1 MTPLRTY
8 CLNLFGEESIGATS
22 KADLDELIRF
32 GPSTLVPIEQTLKIE
47 QTPIEREPPQIL
59 SRLNR
64 HRDTW
69 QSAYEKLKSE
79 VTFLGWLTKDDSC
92 GIPKLVEELAATS
105 HFRALGDAEHESST
119 VMAARSR
126 AATEWLSSLG
136 TASRPSTERRF
147 FQHFVID
154 APQAAASRSVLFRHF
169 VSVKRKA
176 QPSKDFADVNA
187 FATALGEI
195 HSHLKGLLNVK
206 LSFND
211 LMVIGNVLNEKSR
224 DGGRELQLLS
234 AFYDPGKQL
243 GSNNTQQ
250 LRTVLQLG
258 GLRSDLERLTI
269 PRDAEGTGQVM
280 PGTLERF
287 GFRCANVAGDGT
299 SSDPDYARLKE
310 LAASLGDPT
319 VTQSWDP
326 VESSRRLAQ
335 AHELLQTPRT
345 PEEHGIEARHSLLLG
360 MLSLFDQLAQAD
372 KVWEFVHSHKDQYVQ
387 TSGEGYTSEFAFKI
401 EELLLHLGGED
412 YKIVENFKPVVFWVS
427 ILVAN
432 QHKPFRELM
441 VTLWASESIASQAKE
456 KLPDARPFSQLKT
469 ANEHMD
475 LLSDLFVG
483 NGLGGL
489 DRVLPQFE
497 AISACSVYI
506 FDLQRQQLRLAY
518 IDERKKAWTR
528 LAEEEVLDFEQRLGF
543 VQREEN
549 AQQHNIAPHLVAMQE
564 YRRALALMCELHALG
579 HPKFSNPICG
589 LAVGTIPEG
598 ALTAKDLSVKITSK
612 PASKPASQ
620 PASQP
625 EERRL
630 ADDGKHY
637 TKAEFYNYYGSYK
650 EWDAAAQQR
659 PSTPPERSLG
669 KDPMY
674 ALDPDFSIKR
684 ITSHEISPEAL
695 DVLCKDWMDDLGR
708 ILEKNKLL
716 CLFSSRVAQRMAKI
730 ISKLELEEKA
740 WADLALLIS
749 PLFPAV
755 KVNVAGFKMLVEQI
769 LPAWK
774 RSNKNAAEHWP
785 AKTAE
790 FLENVMLQ
798 MKAKN
803 IASAVDHH
811 VPPGAAALILSDAA
825 PIRYTS
831 PPSHS
836 ILIRLLLHI
845 YDGRP
850 PEPFEVLWC
859 DNSTMPHMVRAFL
872 ERAKHHPRRTF
883 TLLQVDLIAHTVQH
897 ALLKLFLASRDVAAG
912 QLRVG
917 HNVRCV
923 ETGPCAL
930 QSASWIRLESAEE
943 VCEPIDLATL
953 LPRFAVGGCK
963 ASVTCFVGP
972 AGSGK
977 THQLRKR
984 ASATSGAAHH
994 CTLSITEAF
1003 SVGDA
1008 AYKLHEAALAS
1019 VGKSIVLSVF
1029 INVGKF
1035 KHSERS
1041 QWSSLMERVN
1051 KLFFG
1056 LLVLG
1061 SVEDPLSNVV
1071 FNMPPGSQLQLLVE
1085 IPDRDAHLEPP
1096 PNEAALSAAERN
1108 ARDRRLLWEELPV
1121 IAAASTF
1128 VYAAAQAFEI
1138 DERAK
1143 HVCKYLKAYDDTLNG
1158 RPGGID
1164 QQYGAGAGGEKAVMF
1179 VLDSSGSM
1187 EGPRIDTCK
1196 RSLLNDIFSKRLSEN
1211 DHVGFFA
1218 FSNTISN
1225 EVSMDRWSGA
1235 HRSTLENTVRG
1246 IRATG
1251 GTDLWTAMNYACV
1264 RIGTHPC
1271 QTKWIVALTDGESG
1285 GSPEQTKQ
1293 LLRSA
1298 HFKGVR
1304 VLFVT
1309 VDISHQYLQIIK
1321 DAVVR
1326 APGDAVISANGG
1338 TAALEQAWRE
1348 VGEKLT
1354 VSQKIE
1360 RAGATI
1366 TDAECTQLLHKYM
1379 RLDGTHREWTRLKQT
1394 HWITYLFRRCKILA
1408 ASDKFNKNKEFA
1420 KFGST
1425 TMKIMLEEV
1434 TACPQP

>member
-1 MTPLRTY
+1 
-8 CLNLFGEESIGATS
+8 
-22 KADLDELIRF
+22 
-32 GPSTLVPIEQTLKIE
+32 
-47 QTPIEREPPQIL
+47 
-59 SRLNR
+59 
-64 HRDTW
+64 
-69 QSAYEKLKSE
+69 
-79 VTFLGWLTKDDSC
+79 
-92 GIPKLVEELAATS
+92 
-105 HFRALGDAEHESST
+105 
-119 VMAARSR
+119 
-126 AATEWLSSLG
+126 
-136 TASRPSTERRF
+136 
-147 FQHFVID
+147 
-154 APQAAASRSVLFRHF
+154 
-169 VSVKRKA
+169 
-176 QPSKDFADVNA
+176 
-187 FATALGEI
+187 
-195 HSHLKGLLNVK
+195 
-206 LSFND
+206 
-211 LMVIGNVLNEKSR
+211 
-224 DGGRELQLLS
+224 
-234 AFYDPGKQL
+234 
-243 GSNNTQQ
+243 
-250 LRTVLQLG
+250 
-258 GLRSDLERLTI
+258 
-269 PRDAEGTGQVM
+269 
-280 PGTLERF
+280 
-287 GFRCANVAGDGT
+287 
-299 SSDPDYARLKE
+299 
-310 LAASLGDPT
+310 
-319 VTQSWDP
+319 
-326 VESSRRLAQ
+326 
-335 AHELLQTPRT
+335 
-345 PEEHGIEARHSLLLG
+345 
-360 MLSLFDQLAQAD
+360 
-372 KVWEFVHSHKDQYVQ
+372 
-387 TSGEGYTSEFAFKI
+387 
-401 EELLLHLGGED
+401 
-412 YKIVENFKPVVFWVS
+412 
-427 ILVAN
+427 
-432 QHKPFRELM
+432 
-441 VTLWASESIASQAKE
+441 
-456 KLPDARPFSQLKT
+456 
-469 ANEHMD
+469 
-475 LLSDLFVG
+475 
-483 NGLGGL
+483 
-489 DRVLPQFE
+489 
-497 AISACSVYI
+497 
-506 FDLQRQQLRLAY
+506 
-518 IDERKKAWTR
+518 
-528 LAEEEVLDFEQRLGF
+528 
-543 VQREEN
+543 
-549 AQQHNIAPHLVAMQE
+549 
-564 YRRALALMCELHALG
+564 
-579 HPKFSNPICG
+579 
-589 LAVGTIPEG
+589 
-598 ALTAKDLSVKITSK
+598 
-612 PASKPASQ
+612 
-620 PASQP
+620 
-625 EERRL
+625 
-630 ADDGKHY
+630 
-637 TKAEFYNYYGSYK
+637 
-650 EWDAAAQQR
+650 
-659 PSTPPERSLG
+659 
-669 KDPMY
+669 
-674 ALDPDFSIKR
+674 
-684 ITSHEISPEAL
+684 
-695 DVLCKDWMDDLGR
+695 
-708 ILEKNKLL
+708 
-716 CLFSSRVAQRMAKI
+716 
-730 ISKLELEEKA
+730 
-740 WADLALLIS
+740 
-749 PLFPAV
+749 
-755 KVNVAGFKMLVEQI
+755 VNVAGFKMLVEQI

-774 RSNKNAAEHWP
+774 RSSKSAAVHWP

-811 VPPGAAALILSDAA
+811 VETPGAAALILSDAA

-859 DNSTMPHMVRAFL
+859 DNLTMPHMVRAFL

-897 ALLKLFLASRDVAAG
+897 ALLKLLLASRDVAAG

-943 VCEPIDLATL
+943 VCEHIDLATL

-963 ASVTCFVGP
+963 ASVTCFLGP

-984 ASATSGAAHH
+984 ALATSGAAHH

-1008 AYKLHEAALAS
+1008 AKKLHEAALAS

-1061 SVEDPLSNVV
+1061 SVEDPLSDVV

-1096 PNEAALSAAERN
+1096 PNETALSAAERN
-1108 ARDRRLLWEELPV
+1108 ARDRRLLTEELPV

-1128 VYAAAQAFEI
+1128 VDAAAQALEI

-1164 QQYGAGAGGEKAVMF
+1164 QQYSAGAGGEKAVMF

-1196 RSLLNDIFSKRLSEN
+1196 RSLLNDIFGKRLSEN

-1218 FSNTISN
+1218 FDHAIRN

-1251 GTDLWTAMNYACV
+1251 GTDLWSAMNHACS
-1264 RIGTHPC
+1264 RISTHPC
-1271 QTKWIVALTDGESG
+1271 QTKWIVALTDGESA
-1285 GSPEQTKQ
+1285 GSPERTKQ
-1293 LLRSA
+1293 LLGSA
-1298 HFKGVR
+1298 LFKGVR

-1309 VDISHQYLQIIK
+1309 VDISNQYLQIIK

-1360 RAGATI
+1360 KAGATI
-1366 TDAECTQLLHKYM
+1366 TDAECTQLLHKFM

-1434 TACPQP
+1434 TACPQPCKPS